1 MGINSKIAEV
11 IAGNNREFTA
21 QCYHLN
27 TSPSLGSLVKTRLGE
42 NGKIFGVVYLVET
55 HGLEPGRRV
64 FVRGGKLENEEE
76 IYKENPQ
83 LEKLLVTDFNV
94 LVLGYSTDDNIY
106 HFLPPQPP
114 PVHSF
119 VYVCDE
125 NEMVDFTLSL
135 NFLGLLADSKISVP
149 IDEVI
154 AAFLRNVSKY
164 HKDPHDFLVKA
175 GRELIWVYGSDIRRL
190 NSLLKRLTY
199 AD

>member
-1 MGINSKIAEV
+1 MGVKNKIAEV

-21 QCYHLN
+21 QCYQLN
-27 TSPSLGSLVKTRLGE
+27 TAPPLGSLVKTRLGE

-76 IYKENPQ
+76 IYRENPQ

-94 LVLGYSTDDNIY
+94 LVLGYSEEGHIH

-125 NEMVDFTLSL
+125 NEMLDFTSSL
-135 NFLGLLADSKISVP
+135 NCLGLLADSQISVP
-149 IDEVI
+149 VDEVI
-154 AAFLRNVSKY
+154 AAFLRNISKC

-175 GRELIWVYGSDIRRL
+175 GKELVWVYGSDIRRL
-190 NSLLKRLTY
+190 NSLLKRLSY

>member
-1 MGINSKIAEV
+1 MGVKNKIAEV

-21 QCYHLN
+21 QCYQLN
-27 TSPSLGSLVKTRLGE
+27 TAPPLGSLVKTRLGE

-76 IYKENPQ
+76 IYRENPQ

-94 LVLGYSTDDNIY
+94 LVLGYSEEGHIH

-125 NEMVDFTLSL
+125 NEMLDFTS
-135 NFLGLLADSKISVP
+135 S
-149 IDEVI
+149 
-154 AAFLRNVSKY
+154 LRNISIC

-175 GRELIWVYGSDIRRL
+175 GKELVWVYGSDIRRL
-190 NSLLKRLTY
+190 NSLLKRLSY